1 MQMFHLR
8 RDVMDVEVDVDIEK
22 LLYWDIGQWWSL
34 VELSWSVSV
43 VR

>member
-8 RDVMDVEVDVDIEK
+8 RDVMDVEVDVDVEK
-22 LLYWDIGQWWSL
+22 LLYCVV